1 MRIRMLRTQAG
12 SVDGYR
18 IDTYQTGAEYDMGK
32 TEKHTDLA
40 RVFLR
45 EGWAEHVDIRV
56 DHKDATTTRL
66 AARRVKRK

>member
-1 MRIRMLRTQAG
+1 MRIRMLRTQTG

-45 EGWAEHVDIRV
+45 EGWAESVENESDREQVITEMPKSRV
-56 DHKDATTTRL
+56 
-66 AARRVKRK
+66 RRK